1 MGHMIIDGRKVEFTD
16 EKNVLSVIR
25 KAGINIPT
33 LCYHS
38 EVSTFGACRLCTVE
52 DERGKTFASC
62 SEQPRDGMVI
72 YTNSGRV
79 KKYRKLIVELLLA
92 AHCRDCTTCVKS
104 GECVLQELAHRL
116 GVQTIRFKNTREYHE
131 LDTSSPSLV
140 RDPNKCILCGD
151 CVRACEELQ
160 GIGALGFAFRGT
172 EAMVMPAFN
181 KKIAETECVNCGQC
195 RVYCPTGAI
204 AIKTHMDEAWEALAD
219 PNIRVVAQIA
229 PAVRVAVGDH
239 YGLTKGKSVM
249 GKIVN
254 ALHRMGFD
262 EVYDTSFSADLTIM
276 EESAEFL
283 DRIKKG
289 EKLPLLTSCCPA
301 WVKFITDQ
309 YKEYIPNLS
318 TCRSP
323 QGMLSAVIKEY
334 FRDPE
339 HAGGK
344 KTVMISIM
352 PCTAKKFECLRPE
365 FHDSGYQDVDISL
378 TVVELANMIK
388 AAGINFKELEET
400 PFDTPFGLGSGAGEI
415 FGATGGVMEA
425 ALRTVY
431 EVITGKELPRLD
443 FTEVRGVE
451 GLKEAV
457 IDIDGLEVKVAVVHS
472 LSNAREMLR
481 KVRAGKADYHFIEVM
496 ACPGG
501 CVGGGGTPVRS
512 WKKVKARLDAAYE
525 LDKQLPIRKSHEN
538 PAIKEI
544 YAEFL
549 GEPLSEK
556 AHHLL
561 HTSYISRRDLLS

>member
-140 RDPNKCILCGD
+140 RDPNKCILCGN

-229 PAVRVAVGDH
+229 PAVPKARV
-239 YGLTKGKSVM
+239 L
-249 GKIVN
+249 
-254 ALHRMGFD
+254 
-262 EVYDTSFSADLTIM
+262 
-276 EESAEFL
+276 
-283 DRIKKG
+283 
-289 EKLPLLTSCCPA
+289 
-301 WVKFITDQ
+301 WVRLSM
-309 YKEYIPNLS
+309 LS
-318 TCRSP
+318 TEWDS
-323 QGMLSAVIKEY
+323 MK
-334 FRDPE
+334 F
-339 HAGGK
+339 
-344 KTVMISIM
+344 MILHSVLTLLLWKRV
-352 PCTAKKFECLRPE
+352 P
-365 FHDSGYQDVDISL
+365 SSL
-378 TVVELANMIK
+378 TELRRVR
-388 AAGINFKELEET
+388 NFRFL
-400 PFDTPFGLGSGAGEI
+400 
-415 FGATGGVMEA
+415 
-425 ALRTVY
+425 
-431 EVITGKELPRLD
+431 LP
-443 FTEVRGVE
+443 
-451 GLKEAV
+451 AV
-457 IDIDGLEVKVAVVHS
+457 
-472 LSNAREMLR
+472 
-481 KVRAGKADYHFIEVM
+481 
-496 ACPGG
+496 
-501 CVGGGGTPVRS
+501 
-512 WKKVKARLDAAYE
+512 
-525 LDKQLPIRKSHEN
+525 
-538 PAIKEI
+538 
-544 YAEFL
+544 
-549 GEPLSEK
+549 
-556 AHHLL
+556 L
-561 HTSYISRRDLLS
+561 HG